1 MKLDQIFIT
10 LSLHIFRVFE
20 IQIVSVSDDKKNNQ
34 EIIIKNHNKQSD
46 ALKIYDYHLY

>member
-20 IQIVSVSDDKKNNQ
+20 IQIVFVSDGKKNNQ
-34 EIIIKNHNKQSD
+34 KSIIKSHNKQQD
-46 ALKIYDYHLY
+46 ALQVYDYHLY